1 LFVAKASGERAFD
14 VHGCTNAAGAGC
26 AGAAKWPTFLGGDTT
41 TLTGQQL
48 NWLLDGIDLRYV
60 QPHQTLHYK
69 SAL

>member
-1 LFVAKASGERAFD
+1 V
-14 VHGCTNAAGAGC
+14 V
-26 AGAAKWPTFLGGDTT
+26 

-69 SAL
+69 SALWLFVDSCEITVQSGCFATF

>member
-1 LFVAKASGERAFD
+1 LWLKRLEKARF
-14 VHGCTNAAGAGC
+14 
-26 AGAAKWPTFLGGDTT
+26 KWPTFLGEERATI
-41 TLTGQQL
+41 TGQQL